1 MNGEQMDVGGM
12 KFFLCVIGMVLV
24 IEGMPWFAWPEK
36 MKQVMRTMTT
46 QEDSLLRRLGF
57 VMMVLGI
64 LLVFLG
70 KH

>member
-1 MNGEQMDVGGM
+1 MDVGGM

-24 IEGMPWFAWPEK
+24 IEGTPWFAWPEK
-36 MKQVMRTMTT
+36 MKQVMRTMVT
-46 QEDSLLRRLGF
+46 QEESLLRRLGF
-57 VMMVLGI
+57 AMMILGI